1 MRVDYEQNLKYGLQE
16 KTFKLYDKM
25 ASPTDLAE
33 SSQALF
39 CALADY
45 VGIPTINGKFRLNS
59 KSVTIN
65 NVFDIDDENNNIYE
79 KFSFNWSKKYPRT
92 SIKSLFEKHVE
103 SGKFNVFM
111 KEPTMAKLST
121 LFMYGWTSGLKTG
134 MYYLR
139 RRPKLEAIQFSLSN
153 NTMPEEKN
161 EDCISCS
168 A

>member
-1 MRVDYEQNLKYGLQE
+1 MLYSELSKNGLWNKEIIETIMRERGSIQSIDIIPQRIKDIY
-16 KTFKLYDKM
+16 KTSWELSNKLMIEY
-25 ASPTDLAE
+25 S
-33 SSQALF
+33 
-39 CALADY
+39 ADRGAY
-45 VGIPTINGKFRLNS
+45 
-59 KSVTIN
+59 
-65 NVFDIDDENNNIYE
+65 IDQTQ
-79 KFSFNWSKKYPRT
+79 S
-92 SIKSLFEKHVE
+92 
-103 SGKFNVFM
+103 FNVFM